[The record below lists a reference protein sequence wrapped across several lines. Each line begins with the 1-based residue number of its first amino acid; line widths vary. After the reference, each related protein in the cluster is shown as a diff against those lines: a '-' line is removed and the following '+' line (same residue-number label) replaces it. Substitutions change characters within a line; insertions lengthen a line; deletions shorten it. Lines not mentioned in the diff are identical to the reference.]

1 MLKVGCG
8 VVAACLRGAR
18 SRVQWSPQS
27 YAPVFSLG
35 EVLHLSV
42 ATATTTTSN
51 WRPLENQD
59 EEVSSSSV
67 IKAKDVPV
75 LLQAAT
81 NGGSLSSAFQGLQTL
96 SDWVS
101 NKKIDFK
108 KDVENEEQFTKLI
121 DLIDRGTIR
130 SSPVSLLMALK
141 SLMKLG
147 VESNSHVVQSIE
159 NQLLW
164 NIRKVSFSM
173 LVSIMVFQVQHQN
186 TELQK
191 KVLKE
196 SLEAIQ
202 RRWVEIRAAP
212 EIEAFYNHQ
221 DLYTSEFLGHV
232 DDRTIELAS
241 EMNYVEL
248 SKIFCVLGTIKRRA
262 TPVIRALAF
271 HMAKQVEK
279 LTPKQLCN
287 VLFAMNT
294 LNFPDP
300 VLLEKVAQDLV
311 PQVTDIDKPKLVG
324 SLLFCMGQMRWRHTS
339 LLEVLSEWIEKN
351 MQVCPMIT
359 LTAIINTL
367 STVSYMPSNSDSLFN
382 VLVPKLIPSAFV
394 KKTAWLD
401 VVWSLCVLDRATE
414 EHISS
419 VLEPSFVSNIPSADQ
434 HLRMGIKLKL
444 LNINAVAKLKM
455 ASYNGSYLD
464 LANFKDVIITKGRD
478 DLKLSKHIQIMLH
491 NFLPPPRYIREN
503 IQTTM
508 GICVNAELL
517 TDKKGKPLPI
527 QDYSKSFG
535 EYDNCKPLPEGAV
548 KLALFVWG
556 YRDYTIGSQELIG
569 INKLA
574 MQLLEKQD
582 YKVVNIPFYEYNVKA
597 KTLKNVQYLET
608 KIKEAVES

>member
-1 MLKVGCG
+1 MWSGG
-8 VVAACLRGAR
+8 SMSEG
-18 SRVQWSPQS
+18 SQVQSPVES
-27 YAPVFSLG
+27 PELCTSLLI
-35 EVLHLSV
+35 VLHLSV

-108 KDVENEEQFTKLI
+108 KDVENEEQFTNLQNLMS
-121 DLIDRGTIR
+121 DLVKSKTSQYEVKDNKNYTI
-130 SSPVSLLMALK
+130 SSPP
-141 SLMKLG
+141 
-147 VESNSHVVQSIE
+147 QSIE